1 MKRVE
6 VRPYGV
12 SKGAAMTTILERI
25 VGPVNRRIAEE
36 TAEGDS
42 AGSSPS
48 ANKPAELAEGA
59 PAEGGAERP
68 TPPLPQ
74 ALAGVSA
81 SMPPNSAEKSSREN
95 LSSIDGARSADGAAD
110 GSEVSKMAGGF
121 GWVVCVSEVLNRD
134 EDLFVA
140 LSEHVAGESRPDNSH
155 NAEEAALLEADA
167 SERHIGGGSPEVRM
181 TPSASAN
188 TFVSSTYTGGS
199 NTTLSAAIFSAEEER
214 LIYTC
219 CVGKTLSQADYH
231 LPDCTAT
238 VGLLDILAHAS
249 FDPAAAGASS
259 EIPQLPSVLE
269 RPHQVRI
276 SASPRPQLQA
286 LARRRSRPRSRP

>member
-1 MKRVE
+1 
-6 VRPYGV
+6 
-12 SKGAAMTTILERI
+12 
-25 VGPVNRRIAEE
+25 
-36 TAEGDS
+36 
-42 AGSSPS
+42 
-48 ANKPAELAEGA
+48 
-59 PAEGGAERP
+59 
-68 TPPLPQ
+68 
-74 ALAGVSA
+74 
-81 SMPPNSAEKSSREN
+81 
-95 LSSIDGARSADGAAD
+95 
-110 GSEVSKMAGGF
+110 
-121 GWVVCVSEVLNRD
+121 
-134 EDLFVA
+134 
-140 LSEHVAGESRPDNSH
+140 
-155 NAEEAALLEADA
+155 
-167 SERHIGGGSPEVRM
+167 M

-276 SASPRPQLQA
+276 SASTRPQLQA
-286 LARRRSRPRSRP
+286 LARRQFRPRSRP